1 MTRCTI
7 GPLSPAGGYIVR
19 VLTLIL
25 LAAIAGCASGPES
38 KDSPEDAAALGVA
51 AGATDQEKADQ
62 LEAIRFAMDNGYR
75 IKNQNGQTLYCREDA
90 DTGSRV
96 RTTISCL
103 TPQELK
109 AMHDRFE
116 KDLERIR
123 KQGYG
128 TGPGGGGG

>member
-1 MTRCTI
+1 M
-7 GPLSPAGGYIVR
+7 R
-19 VLTLIL
+19 VLPLIL
-25 LAAIAGCASGPES
+25 LAALAGCASDPQA
-38 KDSPEDAAALGVA
+38 KDSPGPAAASGVA
-51 AGATDQEKADQ
+51 DGATDQEKADQ

-75 IKNQNGQTLYCREDA
+75 IKNQNGQTLYCREDT

-123 KQGYG
+123 KVGYG

>member
-1 MTRCTI
+1 MTRCRI
-7 GPLSPAGGYIVR
+7 GPRLPAGGFAVR
-19 VLTLIL
+19 VLPLIL
-25 LAAIAGCASGPES
+25 LAAIAGCASGPQS
-38 KDSPEDAAALGVA
+38 KNSPEDMAALGVA

-123 KQGYG
+123 KQSFG

>member
-1 MTRCTI
+1 M
-7 GPLSPAGGYIVR
+7 R
-19 VLTLIL
+19 VLPLIL
-25 LAAIAGCASGPES
+25 LAAIAGCASGPQS
-38 KDSPEDAAALGVA
+38 NSSPEDMAALGVD

-123 KQGYG
+123 RQGYG

>member
-7 GPLSPAGGYIVR
+7 GLLWPAGGFAVR
-19 VLTLIL
+19 LLPLIL
-25 LAAIAGCASGPES
+25 LTAIAGCASGPQS
-38 KDSPEDAAALGVA
+38 KSQPEAAAALGVA
-51 AGATDQEKADQ
+51 AGATDEEKADQ
-62 LEAIRFAMDNGYR
+62 LDAIRFAMDNGYR
-75 IKNQNGQTLYCREDA
+75 IKNQNGQTLYCREDT

-116 KDLERIR
+116 KDLNRIR
-123 KQGYG
+123 SQGYG

>member
-1 MTRCTI
+1 
-7 GPLSPAGGYIVR
+7 
-19 VLTLIL
+19 VLPLIL

-51 AGATDQEKADQ
+51 EGATDQEKADQ

-75 IKNQNGQTLYCREDA
+75 IKNQNGHTLYCREDA

-103 TPQELK
+103 TAQELK
-109 AMHDRFE
+109 QMHDRFE

-123 KQGYG
+123 NQGYG

>member
-1 MTRCTI
+1 
-7 GPLSPAGGYIVR
+7 
-19 VLTLIL
+19 VLPLIL
-25 LAAIAGCASGPES
+25 LVALAGCASGPEP
-38 KDSPEDAAALGVA
+38 KGTPDGVA
-51 AGATDQEKADQ
+51 SLGAADGPTDQAKADQ

-103 TPQELK
+103 TPMELK
-109 AMHDRFE
+109 QMHDRFE

-123 KQGYG
+123 REGYG

>member
-1 MTRCTI
+1 M
-7 GPLSPAGGYIVR
+7 R

-25 LAAIAGCASGPES
+25 LAAISGCAAGPQS
-38 KDSPEDAAALGVA
+38 KSSLEDAAALGVA
-51 AGATDQEKADQ
+51 DDATDQEKADQ

-116 KDLERIR
+116 QDLERIR
-123 KQGYG
+123 KVGYG

>member
-7 GPLSPAGGYIVR
+7 GPHSPAGGFIVR
-19 VLTLIL
+19 VLPLIL
-25 LAAIAGCASGPES
+25 LAAIAGCASEPQS
-38 KDSPEDAAALGVA
+38 KISPEEAAALGVA
-51 AGATDQEKADQ
+51 DGATDQEKADQ

-75 IKNQNGQTLYCREDA
+75 IKNQNGHTLYCREDA

-103 TPQELK
+103 TAQELK
-109 AMHDRFE
+109 QMHDRFE

-123 KQGYG
+123 NQGYG

>member
-1 MTRCTI
+1 
-7 GPLSPAGGYIVR
+7 VR
-19 VLTLIL
+19 VLPLIL
-25 LAAIAGCASGPES
+25 LAAIAGCASSPQS
-38 KDSPEDAAALGVA
+38 KVSPEDAAALGVA

-75 IKNQNGQTLYCREDA
+75 IKNQNGQTLYCREDT

-116 KDLERIR
+116 KDLERMR
-123 KQGYG
+123 NQGYG

>member
-1 MTRCTI
+1 MKLL
-7 GPLSPAGGYIVR
+7 P
-19 VLTLIL
+19 LIL
-25 LAAIAGCASGPES
+25 LAAVTGCASAPQPES
-38 KDSPEDAAALGVA
+38 TDASAAPGA
-51 AGATDQEKADQ
+51 ASGATDQEKADQ

-109 AMHDRFE
+109 TMHDRFE
-116 KDLERIR
+116 KDLNRIR
-123 KQGYG
+123 SQGYG

>member
-1 MTRCTI
+1 M
-7 GPLSPAGGYIVR
+7 R
-19 VLTLIL
+19 VLPLIL
-25 LAAIAGCASGPES
+25 LAAIAGCASSPQS
-38 KDSPEDAAALGVA
+38 KVSPEDAAALGVA

-62 LEAIRFAMDNGYR
+62 LEAIRVAMDNGYR
-75 IKNQNGQTLYCREDA
+75 SKNQNGQSLYCREVT

-116 KDLERIR
+116 KDLERLR
-123 KQGYG
+123 NQGYG